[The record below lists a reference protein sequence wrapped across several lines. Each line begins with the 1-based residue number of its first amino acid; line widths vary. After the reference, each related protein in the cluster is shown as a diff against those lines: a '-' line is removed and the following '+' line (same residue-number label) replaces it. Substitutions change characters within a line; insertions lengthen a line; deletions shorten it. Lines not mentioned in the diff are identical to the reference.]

1 MTTKKYFSLDE
12 AEGYIPQLQEGLKKL
27 IKLKRAITLL
37 NSVEIDFDD
46 YNYEHNLLSLRLNK
60 KYHKLS
66 FDFYKYLEGLESSG
80 CVIKDLDLGLVDFYA
95 RHQSRDILLCWKFG
109 ERNIK
114 YWHEVDSGYSER
126 KPVSS
131 LKNGGTQ
138 NQKSPKR

>member
-1 MTTKKYFSLDE
+1 MTTKKYFTLEE
-12 AEGYIPQLQEGLKKL
+12 AEGHIPQLQEGLKKL

-37 NSVEIDFDD
+37 NSVEIDFED

-66 FDFYKYLEGLESSG
+66 YDFYRFLEGLESHG
-80 CVIKDLDLGLVDFYA
+80 CVIKDLDLGLVDFYS
-95 RHQSRDILLCWKFG
+95 RHKGRDILLCWKFG

-114 YWHEVDSGYSER
+114 FWHEVDSGYSER
-126 KPVSS
+126 KPVST
-131 LKNGGTQ
+131 LRDDTQ